1 MGKTLYIL
9 LLFVYVIVIF
19 GCSGDYYDLEQQK
32 KGNDYTA
39 WIDIESCDSG
49 LKVLAFC
56 RNNTT
61 QDAILRYELK
71 AKKAGPSGTADTFQ
85 AGSFNIASRQEKC
98 LSELG
103 LSASSDD
110 HYRIELKVYKDE
122 KLVAEDFTAYSKQF

>member
-56 RNNTT
+56 RNNTSK
-61 QDAILRYELK
+61 DVILRYEIK
-71 AKKAGPSGTADTFQ
+71 AKKTGSAGTTDTFQ

>member
-1 MGKTLYIL
+1 MEKILYIP
-9 LLFVYVIVIF
+9 LFIVWVIAIF
-19 GCSGDYYDLEQQK
+19 GCSGDYKDFTHGQNE
-32 KGNDYTA
+32 GAYTA
-39 WIDIESCDSG
+39 WLSIESCDTG
-49 LKVLAFC
+49 LKILAFC
-56 RNNTT
+56 RNNTSK
-61 QDAILRYELK
+61 DAMLRYELK
-71 AKKAGPSGTADTFQ
+71 AKKAGSAGTTDTFQ